1 MGIRIHDWMDDWFL
15 SFSEN
20 PDKLDKAI
28 RNYEKT
34 RMIGIICFIIVAA
47 MNLLVIFKSANPTG
61 NGFMFSIFLLM
72 MIMVLQTDNFTKL
85 LKLQRQNLKNN
96 RLPNN

>member
-1 MGIRIHDWMDDWFL
+1 MGMRIHDWMDNWFL
-15 SFSEN
+15 SLAEN

-34 RMIGIICFIIVAA
+34 RMIGLISFIIVAA
-47 MNLLVIFKSANPTG
+47 MNILTVFKPANPAD
-61 NGFMFSIFLLM
+61 NGLLFSIFLLV
-72 MIMVLQTDNFTKL
+72 MIMVLQADNFTKL

-96 RLPNN
+96 GLPNN